1 MFKKLV
7 RQFFSLKP
15 IRDTNTSNL
24 TAFWLV
30 AAIFF
35 TQVGDF
41 LSTLLGL
48 SLGAQEQNGAMASL
62 IIEHGITAFLA
73 VKVAAAA
80 FLSWV
85 FWKRPAAAGFVI
97 CLYTAIIANNLMVAL
112 SLA

>member
-1 MFKKLV
+1 MFKKAIK
-7 RQFFSLKP
+7 QFFTLKP
-15 IRDTNTSNL
+15 VRDTNTSNL

-48 SLGAQEQNGAMASL
+48 SLGAQEQNGVMATL
-62 IIEHGITAFLA
+62 IIEQGITAFLA
-73 VKVAAAA
+73 VKVVAAA

-97 CLYTAIIANNLMVAL
+97 CLYTGIIANNLLVAL